1 MKHFTWLYSI
11 ALFLCQL
18 VPEYAEAQISGLVFR
33 DLNANGVKDSTTVF
47 YEPGVGG
54 VTVTAFNSAGTQVS
68 TTTAVN
74 GSYSLAIGSAGKY
87 RVEFTG
93 FQSKDFDGAIGGS
106 SQSSIRFVDVPVG
119 GLTGVDLGINYPDH
133 YSNGS
138 PPTLFT
144 PCYVTGNEVQAS
156 NEKVF
161 VKWAYT
167 EEGKPQMFG
176 GSAQNPQGL
185 ANLNQLGTVW
195 GLAYNRQK
203 QEIYTAAFL
212 KRHTILLN
220 NSNPDN
226 GLGNIFLLDP
236 NNGNPS
242 VLFNLYNLGIDVGT
256 IPDNATRG
264 ITGGTSTP
272 SQDSIAY
279 DKVGKLGIGD
289 IDIST
294 DNKTLWIVVVNEA
307 NPRLV
312 AVTLDSDNNP
322 ATVPTA
328 SDVKS
333 WPITLPCTGGTSRP
347 FGLKYYRG
355 QLYVGIVC
363 DASTSQNT
371 NDLSATVLRFDP
383 ATQAFANV
391 LQFPLNYTKGI
402 ALTLGA
408 CAQYTGWYPWT
419 NDYTFPPV
427 GTTVCSTNAGNDL
440 VRPTPMLS
448 DIEFDVEGSMI
459 LGFTDRWGNQV
470 GNGNYSPLGGGFYD
484 VVSTGGDILRA
495 APDGSGG
502 YVIENNGTSGGITT
516 ASANNGDGI
525 GGGEYYN
532 DNYAFHHESAQGG
545 IAMWPGSGEVI
556 STALDPIDAF
566 TGGIR
571 KFNNTTGVNSKAY
584 QIFAGGFGKANG
596 LGDLETAGSEA
607 PVQIGNRVWKDED
620 GDGIQDPQEPP
631 LAGVTVALYENC
643 TGSAV
648 ATATTD
654 ANGNYYFS
662 SASGTSTSSTIYG
675 LTLNYNTAYCLKVTS
690 LGSDPSV
697 SGLTLTV
704 VSPANGETSGSP
716 NSGATSVNS
725 DAFVES
731 GFPTI
736 HFTIGNAGENNYT
749 YDFGFPS
756 CVKPNA
762 GQNLKICAPATSAN
776 LSTAAVGQ
784 TWSQLGTSPAV
795 ASINAAGQV
804 TGLTVDGTY
813 LFVLSAG
820 EGCTDTV
827 SITRNSVNVAITG
840 PTIVCSTELPV
851 SYTAT
856 PSGGSFSSGLPA
868 GVTVSGNVLT
878 ISAAAALS
886 SLEFDYT
893 YTDPTTNCSAT
904 ASKSVTIN
912 NGGTKINIATDT
924 LCINQTSTY
933 TDPSGV
939 TGTWSGPG
947 ITDTGNG
954 ATLNSSAAL
963 TALGVSAPVSFYIYF
978 TQNNGNCSRVD
989 SGLVYIV
996 PRPTVTIS
1004 GPTTICGN
1012 ALPTNFTALP
1022 IGGSYSL
1029 PVGLPAGAVSVNGNI
1044 LTLNANSGL
1053 ASLTFSYEYTDQATN
1068 CSNTASHTIT
1078 ITSPP
1083 NAGSDKTLACS
1094 NPVTGLLQSST
1105 VLTGFSPAGGTWSG
1119 HSSNP
1124 SVATITNLG
1133 EISGMTVAGTYR
1145 FIYTV
1150 NGCNDTI
1157 AVVVEPCTG
1166 CVKPNAGADVAICQ
1180 PETTAKLTAVTPSGV
1195 WTAQAGNP
1203 ANATIDN
1210 AGNITGLSVNG
1221 TYYFIYSVTLGGQTC
1236 TDTAAVVRREKPA
1249 ASIVSPANGE
1259 VCTST
1264 GTAQLSATPINGSWS
1279 VLGAPAGVA
1288 VTNNG
1293 QVTGLTSVGIYQF
1306 IYTLNGCSDTV
1317 LVTVK
1322 NCEIPCPKPTIAL
1335 VGSPLCSADNASFS
1349 LTFTITG
1356 QTGTVKVSAGTLSGS
1371 NPFTVTGIPNQTVL
1385 KITDSLSNVCVY
1397 DTLVSGPNCN
1407 CIPIIP
1413 TVISQSLTA
1422 CIGDTF
1428 PTLKTTI
1435 VGAAVAE
1442 WFDQPSGGTLLFSGL
1457 SYKPSGTVATTK
1469 IFYVQARSSDS
1480 NCSINAVSQRVA
1492 VTVNAQNCDAPVDL
1506 ALKKMIDKRIVQLGD
1521 SLTYTI
1527 KVWNESANTATGV
1540 EVTDSLASTVAL
1552 GINSLLTNR
1561 GTTTVSGNVIKWTI
1575 GTIAAGGDTVTLS
1588 YRVKAI
1594 QEGVHFNT
1602 AEITKTNE
1610 HDIDSTPGN
1619 GKEEED
1625 DLDRQCFTV
1634 PIKLCTG
1641 EKVQV
1646 KVSDKYNNVQWF
1658 KQGTQ
1663 GAVAS
1668 GNEVLFAE
1676 TGTYTF
1682 TASNAL
1688 CPVEGCCPV
1697 IILPGDNCCPP
1708 NLCIPLTLKKKK
1720 KPSQL

>member
-11 ALFLCQL
+11 VLFLCQL
-18 VPEYAEAQISGLVFR
+18 IPKYADAQISGLVFR

-68 TTTAVN
+68 TTTSLN
-74 GSYSLAIGSAGKY
+74 GSYSLTIGSAGKY

-106 SQSSIRFVDVPVG
+106 SQSSIRFVEVPVG

-144 PCYVTGNEVQAS
+144 PCYVTGNEVLAGS
-156 NEKVF
+156 EKVF
-161 VKWAYT
+161 VKWGYT
-167 EEGKPQMFG
+167 DTGKPQMFG
-176 GSAQNPQGL
+176 GTGPNPQGL
-185 ANLNQLGTVW
+185 ANLSQVGTVW
-195 GLAYNRQK
+195 GIAYDRHK
-203 QEIYTAAFL
+203 QLIYTSAFL

-220 NSNPDN
+220 NGKPDN
-226 GLGNIFLLDP
+226 GLGNIFSVDP
-236 NNGNPS
+236 NAASPAL
-242 VLFNLYNLGIDVGT
+242 LFNLYDLGIDVGT
-256 IPDNATRG
+256 MSSNVDRG
-264 ITGGTSTP
+264 IIGGTLSP
-272 SQDSIAY
+272 SKDSVAY

-294 DNKTLWIVVVNEA
+294 DSKTLWVVVINEL

-328 SDVKS
+328 TDVQS

-355 QLYVGIVC
+355 KLYVGIVC
-363 DASTSQNT
+363 DASISQNQS
-371 NDLSATVLRFDP
+371 DLSATVLSFDP
-383 ATQAFANV
+383 DSQVFTSVVN
-391 LQFPLNYTKGI
+391 FPLDYPKGMPVNT
-402 ALTLGA
+402 AP
-408 CAQYTGWYPWT
+408 CNQYTGWYPWT

-427 GTTVCSTNAGNDL
+427 GTPVCGYDAGSSII
-440 VRPTPMLS
+440 RPTPVLT
-448 DIEFDVEGSMI
+448 DIEFDVDGAMI

-470 GNGNYSPLGGGFYD
+470 GNANYSPTGSGGYTVG
-484 VVSTGGDILRA
+484 STGGDVLRA
-495 APDGSGG
+495 VPNNMGS
-502 YVIENNGTSGGITT
+502 YTLESNGTAGFLTTSTSG
-516 ASANNGDGI
+516 NNEGP
-525 GGGEYYN
+525 GGGEFYN
-532 DNYAFHHESAQGG
+532 DMAGFHREISQGAIAF
-545 IAMWPGSGEVI
+545 WPGSGEI
-556 STALDPIDAF
+556 ITTALDPIDAF
-566 TGGIR
+566 TGGIV
-571 KFNNTTGVNSKAY
+571 KFNNTTGDAPYSKRY

-596 LGDLETAGSEA
+596 LGDLETVGSEA
-607 PVQIGNRVWKDED
+607 PIQIGNRVWKDDD

-662 SASGTSTSSTIYG
+662 SASGTSTASTIYG

-716 NSGATSVNS
+716 NSGTTSVNS

-736 HFTIGNAGENNYT
+736 RFTIGNAGENNYT

-762 GQNLKICAPATSAN
+762 GQNLKICAPATSAT
-776 LSTAAVGQ
+776 LSIAAVGQ

-795 ASINAAGQV
+795 ASINASGQV

-813 LFVLSAG
+813 SFVLSAG

-893 YTDPTTNCSAT
+893 YTDPATNCSAT

-1012 ALPTNFTALP
+1012 ALPANFTALP
-1022 IGGSYSL
+1022 VGGSYSL
-1029 PVGLPAGAVSVNGNI
+1029 PVGLPAGAVSINGNI

-1068 CSNTASHTIT
+1068 CSNTASHTIS

-1094 NPVTGLLQSST
+1094 NPVSGLLQSST
-1105 VLTGFSPAGGTWSG
+1105 ILTGFSPSGGTWSG

-1124 SVATITNLG
+1124 VVATITNLG
-1133 EISGMTVAGTYR
+1133 EINGMTVAGTYR

-1150 NGCNDTI
+1150 NGCNDTM

-1166 CVKPNAGADVAICQ
+1166 CVKPNAGADISICQ
-1180 PETTAKLTAVTPSGV
+1180 PATTAKLTAVTPSGT

-1210 AGNITGLSVNG
+1210 AGNITGLSANG

-1236 TDTAAVVRREKPA
+1236 TDTAAVVRREKPV
-1249 ASIVSPANGE
+1249 ASIVSPVNGE
-1259 VCTST
+1259 VCTSSS
-1264 GTAQLSATPINGSWS
+1264 TAQLSATPINGSWS
-1279 VLGAPAGVA
+1279 VLGAPAGVV

-1293 QVTGLTSVGIYQF
+1293 QVTGLTSVGTYHF
-1306 IYTLNGCSDTV
+1306 IYTFNGCSDTV
-1317 LVTVK
+1317 SVTVK
-1322 NCEIPCPKPTIAL
+1322 SCEIPCPKPTIAL
-1335 VGSPLCSADNASFS
+1335 VGSPLCSTDNTSFS

-1356 QTGTVKVSAGTLSGS
+1356 QTGTVKVNAGALSGT

-1385 KITDSLSNVCVY
+1385 KITDSLSTVCSY

-1407 CIPIIP
+1407 CTPILP

-1469 IFYVQARSSDS
+1469 TFYVQARSSDP
-1480 NCSINAVSQRVA
+1480 NCLIDAVSQRVA
-1492 VTVNAQNCDAPVDL
+1492 ITVNAQNCNLPVDL
-1506 ALKKMIDKRIVQLGD
+1506 ALKKLIDKKVVQLGD

-1527 KVWNESANTATGV
+1527 KVWNESINTATGV

-1552 GINSLLTNR
+1552 GINSLLTDR
-1561 GTTTVSGNVIKWTI
+1561 GTTTISGNIIKWTI

-1594 QEGVHFNT
+1594 
-1602 AEITKTNE
+1602 
-1610 HDIDSTPGN
+1610 
-1619 GKEEED
+1619 
-1625 DLDRQCFTV
+1625 
-1634 PIKLCTG
+1634 
-1641 EKVQV
+1641 
-1646 KVSDKYNNVQWF
+1646 
-1658 KQGTQ
+1658 
-1663 GAVAS
+1663 
-1668 GNEVLFAE
+1668 
-1676 TGTYTF
+1676 
-1682 TASNAL
+1682 
-1688 CPVEGCCPV
+1688 
-1697 IILPGDNCCPP
+1697 
-1708 NLCIPLTLKKKK
+1708 
-1720 KPSQL
+1720 